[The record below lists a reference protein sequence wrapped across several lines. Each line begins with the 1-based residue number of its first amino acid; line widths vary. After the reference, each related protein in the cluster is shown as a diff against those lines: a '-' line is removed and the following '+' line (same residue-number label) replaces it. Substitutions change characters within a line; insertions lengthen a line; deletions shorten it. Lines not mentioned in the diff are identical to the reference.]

1 MQIREGVIHTKLQRN
16 SLLVALAVM
25 SVCMPLGLFVF
36 GKFIPPHL
44 PTASAA
50 EIAAHYATNA
60 NSIRAGVLICLLGTV
75 PWYTIVGVLYAQLRR
90 IERAN
95 GEPAFV
101 SVIQVASG
109 GPLATC
115 GMVIPF
121 FMWGAA
127 AFRPDRD
134 PALIQLLNDLGWI
147 SFLLPFTPFIA
158 QNVAVAIGVLRDR
171 QPRPLLPRWF
181 GWLTLW
187 VILTG
192 VAAFLIL
199 FFKTGPFAWNGLIA
213 FWIPLGLGW
222 TYILTM
228 VVLLLKAFAR
238 DDYPA

>member
-1 MQIREGVIHTKLQRN
+1 MHTNLQRT
-16 SLLVALAVM
+16 SLLVAIAVFGLA
-25 SVCMPLGLFVF
+25 MPLGFFVF

-44 PTASAA
+44 PSASAA
-50 EIAAHYATNA
+50 EIAAHYAAHT
-60 NSIRAGVLICLLGTV
+60 NSIRVGVLICLLGTV

-101 SVIQVASG
+101 SVIQVAAG

-121 FMWGAA
+121 FMWATA

-134 PALIQLLNDLGWI
+134 PDLILLLNDLGWI
-147 SFLLPFTPFIA
+147 SFVLPFTPFIA
-158 QNVAVAIGVLRDR
+158 QNVAIAIGVLRDR

-213 FWIPLGLGW
+213 FWIPLPLGW
-222 TYILTM
+222 AYLLTM
-228 VVLLLKAFAR
+228 VILLLKAFRR